1 MPASITI
8 KELHA
13 TTGEHV
19 RRAGASRTPVLI
31 TDRGQPVAVLANPA
45 LLKQRRRKRVV
56 LPEYEAMMSRV
67 VESSDVLDDLDAVRG
82 DR

>member
-1 MPASITI
+1 MPTRITI

-45 LLKQRRRKRVV
+45 LLIPRRRTRTL
-56 LPEYEAMMSRV
+56 LPEFAALMAQSPGN
-67 VESSDVLDDLDAVRG
+67 DLLNDLDAVRG

>member
-19 RRAGASRTPVLI
+19 RRAGLARSPIVI
-31 TDRGQPVAVLANPA
+31 TDRGRPIAVIAN
-45 LLKQRRRKRVV
+45 LTRLQRRRRKRTI
-56 LPEYEAMMSRV
+56 LPEYEALMARKPGHDMI
-67 VESSDVLDDLDAVRG
+67 DALTAVRG

>member
-1 MPASITI
+1 MPPTITI

-13 TTGEHV
+13 TTGRLV
-19 RRAGASRTPVLI
+19 RRMRKARAHMVI

-45 LLKQRRRKRVV
+45 MLRPHRRARVI
-56 LPEYEAMMSRV
+56 LPGYEKLMSRRPAGDLI
-67 VESSDVLDDLDAVRG
+67 EDLDAVRG

>member
-1 MPASITI
+1 MTSITI

-19 RRAGASRTPVLI
+19 RKAGASRTPVLV

-45 LLKQRRRKRVV
+45 LLQPRRRARTL
-56 LPEYEAMMSRV
+56 LPEFAALMQRQAGN
-67 VESSDVLDDLDAVRG
+67 DLQADLEAVRDG
-82 DR
+82 R

>member
-13 TTGEHV
+13 TTGECV

-31 TDRGQPVAVLANPA
+31 TDRGRPVAVLANPA
-45 LLKQRRRKRVV
+45 LLEQRRRKRVV

-67 VESSDVLDDLDAVRG
+67 VGSTDVLDDLDAVRG